1 MTQENFRKIIKL
13 VRCELKT
20 SHFKEILVK
29 DNHLKEIK
37 KNLFIKLII
46 FFKSKK
52 RE

>member
-1 MTQENFRKIIKL
+1 MTQENFRKIIQL

-37 KNLFIKLII
+37 KKLIYKI
-46 FFKSKK
+46 NHFF
-52 RE
+52 